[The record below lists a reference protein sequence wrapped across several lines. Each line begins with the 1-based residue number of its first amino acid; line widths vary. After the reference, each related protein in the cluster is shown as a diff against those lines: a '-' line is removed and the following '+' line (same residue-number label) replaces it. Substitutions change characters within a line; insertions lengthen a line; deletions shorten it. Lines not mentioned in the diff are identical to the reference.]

1 MRIMS
6 FILAFLYIVLFACA
20 VTGIGLGGFLENTV
34 MDIQSNIQLSI
45 PILFFLL
52 LSVVFD
58 VFYNKKP
65 SDNFLA
71 GTLAGLGIA
80 TFFTGFS
87 GSIGFGIIIYSI
99 LIRDAS
105 NEIHNKSRNSD
116 AISSADS

>member
-1 MRIMS
+1 MRCNWYWS
-6 FILAFLYIVLFACA
+6 WRFFREHCNGYSVKHTIVY
-20 VTGIGLGGFLENTV
+20 TDTV
-34 MDIQSNIQLSI
+34 
-45 PILFFLL
+45 FLL

-58 VFYNKKP
+58 VFYNKKS